1 MMMMMIM
8 MMITMMD
15 FFDGGI
21 KVETSLDS
29 LNMNH
34 PMEMLVRVMIIMIMM
49 IVMTIIMVMTM
60 MTIIMVMTMMT
71 IIMVMTMMTIEG
83 NFQDRP
89 EGRNGHLTSPST
101 HLVIIFVIN
110 HHEDNYT
117 NGDDDE

>member
-1 MMMMMIM
+1 
-8 MMITMMD
+8 
-15 FFDGGI
+15 
-21 KVETSLDS
+21 
-29 LNMNH
+29 
-34 PMEMLVRVMIIMIMM
+34 
-49 IVMTIIMVMTM
+49 MVMTM

-71 IIMVMTMMTIEG
+71 INMVMAMMTIIMIMTMMTIIIVMTMMTIIMVMTMMTIDK